1 MGKSKMTLSIEAD
14 TYFTCL
20 AILRE
25 RATVTP
31 DRRAATAMVDLQ
43 QAALKEVDREIDA
56 VRQPPSMPALV
67 RRQAG

>member
-14 TYFTCL
+14 TYFTML

-25 RATVTP
+25 RAKVEP
-31 DRRAATAMVDLQ
+31 DRRAASAMVDLQ
-43 QAALKEVDREIDA
+43 QAALREVDREIDA
-56 VRQPPSMPALV
+56 LREPPRTPSLV